1 MGVPKRLTDMQR
13 RFAELLVLHEGRK
26 FGYECA
32 IEAGY
37 SENRARQEASEL
49 QNPEQCPLV
58 VKYIGDLREEQRNRF
73 KVNYGRHVTELA
85 KIRDQALKHRSFSAA
100 ANAEHMRGKA
110 GGLYVEQKHILHGK
124 LDEDQNE
131 AQMNEELAELLKS
144 NRKIINITPEDVIDV
159 ENTSES
165 SPEAKLPLTKET
177 KSDEDSTS

>member
-1 MGVPKRLTDMQR
+1 MGVPARLTEMQR
-13 RFAELLVLHEGRK
+13 KFAELVVLHEGRK

-37 SENRARQEASEL
+37 SSDNARPMSSRL
-49 QNPEQCPLV
+49 QNPEYSPLV

-131 AQMNEELAELLKS
+131 TEMNKEIAQLLKS
-144 NRKIINITPEDVIDV
+144 NRRIINITPEDVIDI
-159 ENTSES
+159 EEIDES
-165 SPEAKLPLTKET
+165 KQLSQPLSPIKT
-177 KSDEDSTS
+177 KSDQDSTS

>member
-1 MGVPKRLTDMQR
+1 MGVPSRLTEMQR
-13 RFAELLVLHEGRK
+13 KFSELLIMYEGRK
-26 FGYECA
+26 FDYECA

-37 SENRARQEASEL
+37 EPNNARPMASRL
-49 QNPEQCPLV
+49 QNPEYSPLV
-58 VKYIGDLREEQRNRF
+58 VKYIGELREEQRNRF

-131 AQMNEELAELLKS
+131 TEMNKEIAQLLKS

-159 ENTSES
+159 ESTSES
-165 SPEAKLPLTKET
+165 SPAPKLSPTKQT